1 MSFSMKLLTREI
13 ANAMPLSLI
22 AFVRRGIRSC
32 ALAATLLGAF
42 TACKAPDLKPNF
54 MRHDPPPTESS
65 VATEPAAVVDPSLT
79 PRELITARLI
89 NTRAPDSKTPGM
101 TVGKLIEFAD
111 RYLACD
117 CANTRFAKSWKHLDS
132 GYELATNSGQV
143 RPLRLI
149 CTGTGEATECYL
161 NEIDR
166 GAQIPRLQ
174 ERFMPGSDFI
184 EFIYQHGVNCPR
196 TEPCPTPVVGDAAAE
211 H

>member
-1 MSFSMKLLTREI
+1 
-13 ANAMPLSLI
+13 MPLTLVAWI
-22 AFVRRGIRSC
+22 RRGIRSC
-32 ALAATLLGAF
+32 ALTVAALGTL
-42 TACKAPDLKPNF
+42 TACKPPDLKPNF
-54 MRHDPPPTESS
+54 MRHDPP
-65 VATEPAAVVDPSLT
+65 ATEPSPATAPAAAVDPSLT

-117 CANTRFAKSWKHLDS
+117 CANTRFAKTWKRLDS
-132 GYELATNSGQV
+132 GYELSTNSGQV
-143 RPLRLI
+143 RPLRLM

-196 TEPCPTPVVGDAAAE
+196 TEPCPTPVVGNAAAAE